1 MFTVGN
7 MSLNDMPVA
16 VLPNKLRKHS
26 RNGESQG
33 NLNIRSYK
41 DKKLCA
47 RA

>member
-1 MFTVGN
+1 MTCQ
-7 MSLNDMPVA
+7 
-16 VLPNKLRKHS
+16 LPFYLTKLRKHS